1 MTNEQIYFNPGMV
14 VRVKH
19 DIENRPKMFV
29 VEKVTRSIIN
39 KETNEKE
46 SVFLVIKCRCF
57 DKNYDLQ
64 EAIYSTK
71 DLEGC

>member
-46 SVFLVIKCRCF
+46 SVFLGIKCR
-57 DKNYDLQ
+57 
-64 EAIYSTK
+64 
-71 DLEGC
+71 

>member
-46 SVFLVIKCRCF
+46 SVFLGIKCRWF